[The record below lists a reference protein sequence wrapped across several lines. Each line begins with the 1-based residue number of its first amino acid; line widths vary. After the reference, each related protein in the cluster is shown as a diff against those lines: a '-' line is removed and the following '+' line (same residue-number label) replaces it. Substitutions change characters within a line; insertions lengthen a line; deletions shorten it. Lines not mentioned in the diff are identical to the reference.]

1 MLNSFWLER
10 PELED
15 LWIQLK
21 YERLL
26 DFCFDCGRLG
36 HQRRDC
42 KWGKQLN
49 YGKGYGRWMLAKSI
63 PVKSNKVTDLLFHDV
78 IDAHLKEKHRL
89 NQEGKPMEGEASR
102 TASEQSDQS
111 ECVSLVISNAE
122 VDTLLRRVM
131 MVLEASHPAV
141 GDETLDGTPQH
152 GSPTEFEDLVPLE
165 PNSPSD
171 FHNSQLDTVESIP
184 SIFVPETTT
193 NITPHLIIQ
202 LGPCGPLE
210 KQLVPV
216 GFSLTQARFL
226 SWAAIMHADEILEL
240 KPNPFSGEIIEI
252 SEDSNM
258 AVNKGK
264 GKRSFEETEEATGQA
279 MKKLKLEPIGNGKK
293 GLAAKSK
300 GKGKIGETKRVRDLK
315 KLARD
320 KEGKKK
326 LAKYAIETTTLPQIN
341 EEAKEAGLILPPKEL
356 C

>member
-1 MLNSFWLER
+1 MLER

-21 YERLL
+21 YERLS

-36 HQRRDC
+36 HQQRDC

-78 IDAHLKEKHRL
+78 IDAHLKEKRRL

-111 ECVSLVISNAE
+111 ECMSLVISNAE
-122 VDTLLRRVM
+122 ADTLLRRVM
-131 MVLEASHPAV
+131 MVSEASHPAV

-152 GSPTEFEDLVPLE
+152 GSPAEFEDLVPFE
-165 PNSPSD
+165 PNSPTD
-171 FHNSQLDTVESIP
+171 FHNSQSDTVESIP
-184 SIFVPETTT
+184 SMFVPETTT
-193 NITPHLIIQ
+193 NIIPHLIIQ
-202 LGPCGPLE
+202 LGHCGPLE

-226 SWAAIMHADEILEL
+226 SWAAIMHADEILEP

-258 AVNKGK
+258 AVDKGK
-264 GKRSFEETEEATGQA
+264 GKRSFEETKEATGQVT
-279 MKKLKLEPIGNGKK
+279 KKLKLEPIGSGKK

-300 GKGKIGETKRVRDLK
+300 GKGKIGKDK
-315 KLARD
+315 K
-320 KEGKKK
+320 G
-326 LAKYAIETTTLPQIN
+326 
-341 EEAKEAGLILPPKEL
+341 
-356 C
+356 